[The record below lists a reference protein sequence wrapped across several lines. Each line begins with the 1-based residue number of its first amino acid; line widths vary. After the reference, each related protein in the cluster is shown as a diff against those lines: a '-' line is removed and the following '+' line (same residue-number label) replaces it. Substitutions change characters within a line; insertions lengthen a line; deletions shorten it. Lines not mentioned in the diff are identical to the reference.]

1 MTFSI
6 EIDATQLSAIFFNIP
21 GVTLAQQPTQQ
32 NDLEKRIW
40 PMEPGAYKIYVVGQG
55 YDFTLTEQGVI
66 GYDEK
71 LDIINGGYF
80 AGLGTA
86 RLQLLGFAVEINAE
100 QLSSPRIIYPDITP
114 DWVSTKILQSF
125 RLLPGT
131 YGFQPS
137 GSPASVVYQV
147 TPEGKVGYDKVLDA
161 SNGGCFAGLGT
172 TRLELLGYP
181 IEIMAEQLS
190 SPNIIYMEVTPNW
203 VSTQI
208 PQLFQLLPGTYGF
221 QPSGSPALVVYQ
233 VTQDGKVSYDSD
245 LDANNGGCFAGLGT
259 TRLELLGYPIKITAN
274 QLSSPEIIYHNAQPT
289 GKWLKTEDPQAF
301 RLLPG
306 LYNIQV
312 AAGYA
317 NVSYRVTP
325 QGKIDYE
332 DTLDIKN
339 GGCFSGKESTQLEL
353 LGYSIEIIAEKL
365 STEQI
370 AYPYIVPSLGSKSLQ
385 TFRLLPGSYNLQ
397 VAAGYATVIYRVTRQ
412 GKIGYDEDL
421 DANNGGCFAGL
432 GTTRLEL
439 LGYSVEIVA
448 DEKLSTPQ
456 ITYPYIISGWVSG
469 KTKQIFR
476 LLPGSYNLQTPASFV
491 SVVYTVTPQG
501 KIDYA
506 EPLDVSNGGCFA
518 GKETTQLKLIGFS
531 IVVDSS
537 PLFQPQFLISE
548 ATPSDEVVIQKKVTF
563 QLLPGAYTIQSIS
576 GPGYIFL
583 VIPKGTIHY
592 DKTFDV
598 NNPEAPGFFSG
609 SETTTLTLEGYPIT
623 LDATPL
629 ADAISQFRLGNG
641 TRWLNTRESH
651 TVRLFPARYGLDLV
665 SGAINGAE
673 FEVIFGGTIDYD
685 SSLDIQRSSGDLRPP
700 GYLSGNSTNKL
711 RLEGYAI
718 TLDASPLAQVAGS
731 FRLGS
736 GDTTSRL
743 ATNKP
748 STVRLL
754 PTHYSLYFDT
764 GAIAEHLFDV
774 LYGGVIRYASQFDW
788 SNGGFLTGNGGTI
801 LKIHGYSLLVDAS
814 ELRGVAVILWPF
826 RVVIDT
832 SSASQA
838 IQVLPQ
844 ADLTLELRSTS
855 PQLVVFDMEQNGT
868 ITLRKSYPFVTLGQR
883 DGYPLLKLKNHDLQL
898 ERSDKQPMNLRLPIS
913 ITLPNLDDRRFAD
926 LVEEGKRMIPG
937 LAPSWTD
944 HNPSDPGITFIELFA
959 FIAEMLMYRANRIT
973 TENKKAFVTLLRG
986 PGYSITAPIDEEIRL
1001 AVLELRNEQRAV
1013 TTEDFQRLVLKEF
1026 LVGNNT
1032 PVARAHCLPRRNL
1045 ESEAVDAAK
1054 SDAPAHMSVIIL
1066 SHTAK
1071 PGQLPEVDAWLCKA
1085 IKEFLKPRC
1094 LLTTR
1099 LHVVSPVYLKISV
1112 HLVVYVFANRKEQD
1126 MEEKIKD
1133 QLAMYFD
1140 PLKGGPDHQGWPF
1153 GQAIYVS
1160 KLYTL
1165 IDGIEGVDYLT
1176 STSESF
1182 EVIAEDN
1189 PLPDRR
1195 IVENNKLVYLYLEA
1209 NELVN
1214 FDPNKST
1221 ITVIRQA
1228 GILPGK
1234 GMH

>member
-1 MTFSI
+1 MAFSI

-21 GVTLAQQPTQQ
+21 GITPAQQPTQQ

-40 PMEPGAYKIYVVGQG
+40 PMEPGAYKIYVVGQA

-71 LDIINGGYF
+71 LDISNGGYF

-86 RLQLLGFAVEINAE
+86 RLQLLGYPVEIIAE

-131 YGFQPS
+131 YGFRPS
-137 GSPASVVYQV
+137 DSWASVVYQV
-147 TPEGKVGYDKVLDA
+147 TQDGKIGYDADLDV
-161 SNGGCFAGLGT
+161 NNDGCFAGLGT
-172 TRLELLGYP
+172 TRLQLLGYSV
-181 IEIMAEQLS
+181 EIIAESLS
-190 SPNIIYMEVTPNW
+190 SPRIIYTDVTPDW

-208 PQLFQLLPGTYGF
+208 PQLFQLLPGIYRF
-221 QPSGSPALVVYQ
+221 QPSDSPALVVYQ
-233 VTQDGKVSYDSD
+233 VTPDGKIGYDAD
-245 LDANNGGCFAGLGT
+245 LDANNGGCFTGLGT

-289 GKWLKTEDPQAF
+289 GEWRKTKDPQAF

-306 LYNIQV
+306 LYNLQV
-312 AAGYA
+312 AANYA

-370 AYPYIVPSLGSKSLQ
+370 AYPYIIPSLGSKSLQ
-385 TFRLLPGSYNLQ
+385 TFRLLPGQYNLQ
-397 VAAGYATVIYRVTRQ
+397 VAAGYATVIYLVTPQ
-412 GKIGYDEDL
+412 GKIDYDEDL

-476 LLPGSYNLQTPASFV
+476 LLPGLYNLQTPASFV

-501 KIDYA
+501 KIGYE

-531 IVVDSS
+531 IAVDSS

-548 ATPSDEVVIQKKVTF
+548 ATPSDEVAIQKKVTF
-563 QLLPGAYTIQSIS
+563 HLLPGAYTIQSIS
-576 GPGYIFL
+576 GSGYIFS
-583 VIPKGTIHY
+583 VTPKGTIDY
-592 DKTFDV
+592 DETFDV

-629 ADAISQFRLGNG
+629 ADAISQFGLGNG
-641 TRWLNTRESH
+641 TRWLTTRESH
-651 TVRLFPARYGLDLV
+651 TVRLFPSRYGLDLV

-685 SSLDIQRSSGDLRPP
+685 SSLDIQRASGDLRPP
-700 GYLSGNSTNKL
+700 GYLSGNNTNKL

-718 TLDASPLAQVAGS
+718 TLDASPLAQIAGS

-736 GDTTSRL
+736 GDATSRL
-743 ATNKP
+743 PTNKA
-748 STVRLL
+748 SKVRLL

-764 GAIAEHLFDV
+764 GAIAEHLFEV
-774 LYGGVIRYASQFDW
+774 LYGGVIRYATQFDW
-788 SNGGFLTGNGGTI
+788 SNGGFLEGNGEPR
-801 LKIHGYSLLVDAS
+801 LKFLGYTLLIDAS
-814 ELRGVAVILWPF
+814 ELSGTKVVLLPF
-826 RVVIDT
+826 QYSIGSVSKGIE
-832 SSASQA
+832 A
-838 IQVLPQ
+838 IQVMPQ
-844 ADLTLELRSTS
+844 ANLTLELFTIS
-855 PQLVVFDMEQNGT
+855 PQSVVFDMELNGT
-868 ITLRKSYPFVTLGQR
+868 VTLRKSFPFVILEISS
-883 DGYPLLKLKNHDLQL
+883 GYPLLKLKKHSLQL
-898 ERSDKQPMNLRLPIS
+898 EQNNKRAMKINLPIS
-913 ITLPNLDDRRFAD
+913 IPLPNLDDKSFSD
-926 LVEEGKRMIPG
+926 LVDEGKRLIPSF
-937 LAPSWTD
+937 APSWTD
-944 HNPSDPGITFIELFA
+944 HNTSDPGITFIELFA
-959 FIAEMLMYRANRIT
+959 FITEMLLYRANRIT
-973 TENKKAFVTLLRG
+973 DENKRAFVQLLRG
-986 PGYSITAPIDEEIRL
+986 PKYILGNSIDEEIRL
-1001 AVLELRNEQRAV
+1001 AILELRSEQRAV
-1013 TTEDFQRLVLKEF
+1013 TSEDFKRIAMEF
-1026 LVGNNT
+1026 RIGGDAII
-1032 PVARAHCLPRRNL
+1032 ARALCLPCYNL
-1045 ESEAVDAAK
+1045 ES
-1054 SDAPAHMSVIIL
+1054 SVIKPNASAHVSLIIL
-1066 SHTAK
+1066 TKNTK
-1071 PGQLPEVDAWLCKA
+1071 PDQPPEAESSLCAA
-1085 IKEFLKPRC
+1085 IKEYVKPRC

-1099 LHVVSPVYLKISV
+1099 LHVVSPFFLRISA
-1112 HLVVYVFANRKEQD
+1112 HFVVYIFADQDEVVMENLVKKEL
-1126 MEEKIKD
+1126 EN
-1133 QLAMYFD
+1133 YFH
-1140 PLKGGPDHQGWPF
+1140 PLTGGLDKQGWPLGRSVYISDLF
-1153 GQAIYVS
+1153 V
-1160 KLYTL
+1160 LL
-1165 IDGIEGVDYLT
+1165 DGIDGVDYVTPDKDSPML
-1176 STSESF
+1176 ESPNN
-1182 EVIAEDN
+1182 DT
-1189 PLPDRR
+1189 RR
-1195 IVENNKLVYLYLEA
+1195 IVENNTKKTIGYRLEPYELVY
-1209 NELVN
+1209 
-1214 FDPNKST
+1214 FSPGDSK
-1221 ITVIRQA
+1221 ITAVRQS
-1228 GILPGK
+1228 ILQ
-1234 GMH
+1234 